1 MRLSN
6 RWQARSIAV
15 TSISVH
21 RRIASVVRNDRV
33 CSGTPISAVHG
44 LTPQAVA
51 VVFPRRPDRPAHSF
65 GESRIAVAVARGLR
79 ENVPHL
85 FQQRSRALRLFAPG
99 VEPETAIHQTAG
111 ELAFARNRYPR
122 PRLTIA
128 GTVFSLMTGSRAIQ
142 R

>member
-1 MRLSN
+1 
-6 RWQARSIAV
+6 
-15 TSISVH
+15 
-21 RRIASVVRNDRV
+21 
-33 CSGTPISAVHG
+33 
-44 LTPQAVA
+44 
-51 VVFPRRPDRPAHSF
+51 VVFPRRPDRPVHSF
-65 GESRIAVAVARGLR
+65 GECRIAVAVAQGLR

-85 FQQRSRALRLFAPG
+85 FRRRSKVRRLFTPG
-99 VEPETAIHQTAG
+99 AEPETAIHQTAG